1 MKKKLQVFI
10 SSTYLDL
17 KEERQAAVEAILSA
31 GHIPAGMELFA
42 AGDVSQLEII
52 KKWIEESD
60 VYMLILG
67 GRYGAIDTA
76 TQKSYTHIEYEYA
89 MEKGIPF
96 FSVFATDNALSIK
109 EKRLGI
115 VANEKEH
122 PDKYFQFKKIVLS
135 KICRP
140 FEDAKDIKIAIHESL
155 KFLQD
160 NHEFYG
166 WVSVKDLN
174 SSGAIAKDNL
184 KLTKENE
191 DLRRQLQERANAQ
204 IDGTTYEEIINV
216 LSGMEIKVP
225 YELRSTLKK
234 KDSNVWELFITCHE
248 KFLEG
253 VQNEYA
259 NQLETFLYNEIAP
272 KLQLFGI
279 VQRADLAGSMYHR
292 FRITS
297 EGKRLLKYKLIKD
310 NNEETINQD
319 MLNGSQ
325 INILPVF
332 GGGVRR

>member
-1 MKKKLQVFI
+1 MKKKLQVFV

-67 GRYGAIDTA
+67 GRYGAIDSN

-89 MEKGIPF
+89 IEKGIPF
-96 FSVFATDNALSIK
+96 FSVFATDKALSIK
-109 EKRLGI
+109 EKHLG
-115 VANEKEH
+115 VTASEQEH
-122 PDKYFQFKKIVLS
+122 PDKYSEFKKIVLS

-160 NHEFYG
+160 NREFSG
-166 WVSVKDLN
+166 WISVKDLN
-174 SSGAIAKDNL
+174 SSGEIAKDNL

-191 DLRRQLQERANAQ
+191 DLRRQLQEKTNTQ
-204 IDGTTYEEIINV
+204 IDGYTYEEIIDA
-216 LSGMEIKVP
+216 LTRMEIKVP
-225 YELRSTLKK
+225 YELRSTLRT
-234 KDSNVWELFITCHE
+234 KDSNVWDLFITCHE

-253 VQNEYA
+253 VQDEYG
-259 NQLETFLYNEIAP
+259 NQLEVFLYNEIAP
-272 KLQLFGI
+272 KLKLFGI
-279 VQRADLAGSMYHR
+279 IQRADLAGSMYHR
-292 FRITS
+292 VKITPD
-297 EGKRLLKYKLIKD
+297 GKRLLKYKLIKD
-310 NNEETINQD
+310 NNQEITAE
-319 MLNGSQ
+319 
-325 INILPVF
+325 IL
-332 GGGVRR
+332 